1 MGWEER
7 YPHCLLCVD
16 LITPDHKANMP
27 ENVNNENILNTPVEK
42 NSSFDLT
49 LSDVSTLFVRYPII
63 ELYTSYSCN
72 I

>member
-1 MGWEER
+1 MGGEER

-49 LSDVSTLFVRYPII
+49 LSDVST
-63 ELYTSYSCN
+63 
-72 I
+72 